1 MGVNSNTFRRFM
13 DPKTYKDQWSAMQNG
28 TYWAGARL
36 LASAERE
43 GKEEIAKGRS
53 GGGGG
58 TAKKG
63 KTMAA
68 AAGGGGK
75 RKSDSVGGA
84 VDVDDDDDDDTKTM
98 TKKAKKGR
106 TGNEMKREA
115 EDLISR
121 INAVEYVNGDV
132 VYDTC
137 PEVVAGIKTF
147 LQRDGMNK
155 AMLLSAL
162 GGINQNSMA
171 RFMSG
176 KKQDQCGNVTYGRA
190 YAFLEKLR
198 ILEGAPKSKARL
210 RNEVANPEGVRHI
223 IHVYIYIPRC
233 ECSCPVVALFPLGL
247 STYIMYAPDPTK
259 RDSSPSLSSLKKHI
273 NSTVFPC
280 EGESRE
286 VGLDVGKT
294 LNGRGQI
301 RGIYDVS
308 ARSYSVVNKNA
319 GGGAEY
325 FARRT
330 SRRSPKRSPV
340 APTLL
345 GSPRHLAACTSRGA
359 STRVSRARCRRK
371 GRKAPCPCSAGAEA
385 GGERGEARRAP
396 SSSPSPAVVRGGRA
410 VAFVFAYSY
419 SYSHSSPI
427 THTPRTRRPSPVV
440 LAIRRSAYPRTR
452 EVTRDASPLV
462 CSADNTTSSR
472 PPRGIIAR
480 ISQAAASRR
489 RPLPPTSSSSTSFRP
504 TSPPTI
510 GASRRATCKPDTP
523 RDESECN
530 SLICGQQAGSILF
543 SCAYQY
549 YLAGKFDPWSIPKNT
564 KT

>member
-13 DPKTYKDQWSAMQNG
+13 DPKTYKDQWSAVQNG
-28 TYWAGARL
+28 TFWAGARL

-198 ILEGAPKSKARL
+198 ILEGAL

-345 GSPRHLAACTSRGA
+345 VLPETPRGVYLAEPRRELVALVVDAKVAR
-359 STRVSRARCRRK
+359 RRAR
-371 GRKAPCPCSAGAEA
+371 
-385 GGERGEARRAP
+385 ARRARRREASAGRPNGRLLRPPLPP
-396 SSSPSPAVVRGGRA
+396 S
-410 VAFVFAYSY
+410 FAAAARSHSY
-419 SYSHSSPI
+419 SRI
-427 THTPRTRRPSPVV
+427 RIRIRIRRPS
-440 LAIRRSAYPRTR
+440 RTR
-452 EVTRDASPLV
+452 HVHVA
-462 CSADNTTSSR
+462 
-472 PPRGIIAR
+472 
-480 ISQAAASRR
+480 R
-489 RPLPPTSSSSTSFRP
+489 RPSYSRFGDPHIRVPERSRATPPPSCVPPTTQPRP
-504 TSPPTI
+504 APHV
-510 GASRRATCKPDTP
+510 G
-523 RDESECN
+523 
-530 SLICGQQAGSILF
+530 
-543 SCAYQY
+543 
-549 YLAGKFDPWSIPKNT
+549 
-564 KT
+564 